1 VSCPENDVVHA
12 TVTGF
17 TKTQYGDIAFATSD
31 KYGTVTFKLSL
42 DVWTETTLPQKGEVV
57 VLCGIIK
64 FPKGWRAMKA
74 RRFVLDDDSINS

>member
-1 VSCPENDVVHA
+1 MSCSENDVVHA

-64 FPKGWRAMKA
+64 FPKGWRASKA
-74 RRFVLDDDSINS
+74 RRFTTVDES